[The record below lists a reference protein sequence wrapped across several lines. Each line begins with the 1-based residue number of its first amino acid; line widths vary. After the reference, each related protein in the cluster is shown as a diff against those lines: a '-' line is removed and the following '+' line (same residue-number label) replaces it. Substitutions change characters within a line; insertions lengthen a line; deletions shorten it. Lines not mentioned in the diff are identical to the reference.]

1 MPVNIF
7 VSSPNDSSKFHIRD
21 TLVYADTHKRLNPF
35 CVCNALISWKG
46 LKAMRS
52 SRFHILLMVVAILLV
67 SILLTSCAGSGV
79 GTIPSGTPSLGNGTL
94 AVIPSPSPTK
104 QVVPAASPGALS
116 GTYAF
121 VRDNQLWVT
130 LRGAKA
136 VQVTSFDYTTAPDV
150 SWHMPTWSPGDS
162 FLAFIMNA
170 RPAGQ
175 GGGGCPAPDYGANGA
190 LYVLN
195 THTMRL
201 TQVMVPADKGDALA
215 SSSHNGYWQYVF
227 WQDATHVLAWYN
239 GVVGKTSNAAGLYR
253 YDVTTAALSQIVSLS
268 QLGVSTLFNA
278 VQNEPLLLSMRYS
291 SGQLY
296 YQVVSH
302 PFEQHS
308 QLTIYRRSVDQPSP
322 ASTQVL
328 DMGSESW
335 CGSQSGSAFVYP
347 GWDVSPDG
355 QQLAAQVV
363 QSGNGGSP
371 ISSIETRNIL
381 DNSPTGLLAQLPA
394 AMLAHDLLLTWGPDS
409 QSLVAT
415 EVISYRQNGPYSA
428 TLANPAG
435 MQVYAPGA
443 AGVVAWKPD
452 SSAFALQST
461 DRTDVT
467 GAGQIYLFHI
477 GSGQGELL
485 LTNTRN
491 FVWG

>member
-1 MPVNIF
+1 
-7 VSSPNDSSKFHIRD
+7 
-21 TLVYADTHKRLNPF
+21 
-35 CVCNALISWKG
+35 
-46 LKAMRS
+46 MRS
-52 SRFHILLMVVAILLV
+52 NRFHIFLIVAVILLAGV
-67 SILLTSCAGSGV
+67 LFASCAASGV

-94 AVIPSPSPTK
+94 AVIPSPGPTK
-104 QVVPAASPGALS
+104 QVIPAASPSALS

-130 LRGAKA
+130 SRGAKA
-136 VQVTSFDYTTAPDV
+136 AQATSFDYSAVPDV
-150 SWHMPTWSPGDS
+150 SWHQPVWSPGDGL
-162 FLAFIMNA
+162 LAFIMNA

-215 SSSHNGYWQYVF
+215 SSPHNGYWQYVF

-239 GVVGKTSNAAGLYR
+239 GVVGKTSNTAGLYR
-253 YDVTTAALSQIVSLS
+253 YAVNTAALSQIVSLE

-278 VQNEPLLLSMRYS
+278 VQNAPLLLSMRYS

-296 YQVVSH
+296 YQVVAH
-302 PFEQHS
+302 PFEQRS
-308 QLTIYRRSVDQPSP
+308 QLTIYRRSVDQPSQ
-322 ASTQVL
+322 ASAQVL
-328 DMGSESW
+328 GMGSEAW
-335 CGSQSGSAFVYP
+335 CSSQSGSAFVYP

-371 ISSIETRNIL
+371 TSNIETRNML
-381 DNSPTGLLAQLPA
+381 DNSPTGLLAQLPT
-394 AMLAHDLLLTWGPDS
+394 AMLAHDLVLTWGPDS

-415 EVISYRQNGPYSA
+415 GAYSYSQDGPYSA

-435 MQVYAPGA
+435 MQAYAPGA

-467 GAGQIYLFHI
+467 DAGQIYLFNTN
-477 GSGQGELL
+477 SGQGQLL